1 MKFFKLVS
9 AIPLFLVIFALYNAM
24 VFIGVNF
31 EECTKPPTDSV
42 SVESCQVEP
51 LFTATLPSGKTW
63 GPTWGSLLL
72 LFAMFALYIELIKS
86 TRTASITQIEHVLSM
101 TVFIAYLM
109 EFILVKG
116 AGTSTFLILTL
127 MSSLDVIAGFMIT
140 VASARRDITMGR

>member
-9 AIPLFLVIFALYNAM
+9 AVPLFLVIFAFYNAM
-24 VFIGVNF
+24 VFVGVNF
-31 EECTKPPTDSV
+31 EECTKLPTESV
-42 SVESCQVEP
+42 SAESCQVEP

-63 GPTWGSLLL
+63 GPTWSSLLL
-72 LFAMFALYIELIKS
+72 LFAVLTLYVELIKS
-86 TRTASITQIEHVLSM
+86 TRTGSITQLEHVLSM
-101 TVFIAYLM
+101 AVFIAYLL

-140 VASARRDITMGR
+140 VASARRDIAMGR